1 MQVHPLPPGGLDG
14 GNDLQFF
21 VKQRALY
28 SLAQELAPQ
37 GVRLVVGHY
46 QDVHDQL
53 ARHPKSVLPSLYLSG
68 IYNAREAKGS
78 PGNGDGLASHRV
90 VDYLVARHQID
101 MIGPV
106 LAIDG
111 HTDHSLCRVHL
122 ALGPSAGEHRV
133 QDRRDAVAAEDGDHF
148 EVDRAV

>member
-1 MQVHPLPPGGLDG
+1 MINLPDTPKVCSLPSISRAYTMP
-14 GNDLQFF
+14 
-21 VKQRALY
+21 VKQRGHQVTAMALPPH
-28 SLAQELAPQ
+28 S
-37 GVRLVVGHY
+37 
-46 QDVHDQL
+46 
-53 ARHPKSVLPSLYLSG
+53 
-68 IYNAREAKGS
+68 
-78 PGNGDGLASHRV
+78 V